1 MKKLISIAA
10 LAVLTA
16 CTAPQEASSI
26 GNGAAAYD
34 MNTVQDYNA
43 RVTSGNTVTARE
55 KARVAQRDSVP
66 NEVNASDHRAVIFLL
81 VYKPKIDFT
90 KGIVRLRLAC
100 SEASSSFTNASFSVA
115 ISRSKRVNIKLAVSS
130 ESMIPR

>member
-34 MNTVQDYNA
+34 MNAVQDY
-43 RVTSGNTVTARE
+43 
-55 KARVAQRDSVP
+55 K
-66 NEVNASDHRAVIFLL
+66 
-81 VYKPKIDFT
+81 
-90 KGIVRLRLAC
+90 C
-100 SEASSSFTNASFSVA
+100 SSN
-115 ISRSKRVNIKLAVSS
+115 KW
-130 ESMIPR
+130 

>member
-26 GNGAAAYD
+26 GNGAVAYD
-34 MNTVQDYNA
+34 MNTVQDYNS

-66 NEVNASDHRAVIFLL
+66 NEVNASDHRPKQQVI
-81 VYKPKIDFT
+81 
-90 KGIVRLRLAC
+90 LA
-100 SEASSSFTNASFSVA
+100 
-115 ISRSKRVNIKLAVSS
+115 IL
-130 ESMIPR
+130 

>member
-34 MNTVQDYNA
+34 MNTVQDYNS

-55 KARVAQRDSVP
+55 KARVAQRDSIP
-66 NEVNASDHRAVIFLL
+66 NEVNASDHR
-81 VYKPKIDFT
+81 PKST
-90 KGIVRLRLAC
+90 GYSRYP
-100 SEASSSFTNASFSVA
+100 VA
-115 ISRSKRVNIKLAVSS
+115 IMPAFGYCHHCW
-130 ESMIPR
+130 

>member
-1 MKKLISIAA
+1 MLEEKRTNGSKKAEKHLIKWFVTKGKIYEKLISIAA

-26 GNGAAAYD
+26 GNGAVAYD
-34 MNTVQDYNA
+34 MNTVQDYNS

-66 NEVNASDHRAVIFLL
+66 NEVNASDHR
-81 VYKPKIDFT
+81 PKST
-90 KGIVRLRLAC
+90 GYSRYP
-100 SEASSSFTNASFSVA
+100 VA
-115 ISRSKRVNIKLAVSS
+115 IMPAFGYCHHCW
-130 ESMIPR
+130 

>member
-43 RVTSGNTVTARE
+43 RVASGNTVSARE
-55 KARVAQRDSVP
+55 KARVAQRDSVT
-66 NEVNASDHRAVIFLL
+66 NEMNASDHR
-81 VYKPKIDFT
+81 PKIT
-90 KGIVRLRLAC
+90 G
-100 SEASSSFTNASFSVA
+100 
-115 ISRSKRVNIKLAVSS
+115 
-130 ESMIPR
+130 